1 MNRKTFK
8 DLSKAEFKEILLT
21 FMVGEFVRA
30 SVAETKGEDWQKI
43 ENQLD
48 FFLDLAEEFGFT
60 DLVEYFEKHRISSE
74 DLNKKEG
81 KIMDLFVEDEFWEE
95 LEVRLGQ
102 RDFFESLSKEE
113 KERLFKEKPFW
124 LPDKI
129 DEFYDKYRKEFE
141 KDGIKRLRILT
152 HPMCGR

>member
-8 DLSKAEFKEILLT
+8 DLSEAEFKEILLT
-21 FMVGEFVRA
+21 FMVGVFVRA
-30 SVAETKGEDWQKI
+30 GVAETEGEDWQKI

-48 FFLDLAEEFGFT
+48 FFLDLAEELGFT
-60 DLVEYFEKHRISSE
+60 DLMEYFEKHRIPSE
-74 DLNKKEG
+74 DLNKEEER
-81 KIMDLFVEDEFWEE
+81 IMGLFVEDEFWEE
-95 LEVRLGQ
+95 VKVRLGQ

-129 DEFYDKYRKEFE
+129 NEFYDKYIKEFE
-141 KDGIKRLRILT
+141 KYGIERLKIASSR
-152 HPMCGR
+152 RS